1 MNLNIFDIDSL
12 KIEIRKNLSQKFVA
26 NINLREQCLKRVI
39 LRFKQRLSSHRL
51 CQFRQ
56 ETSQTHH
63 PILSYSTVR
72 FLKMAESLTVKD
84 FLLNLTLLIE
94 IE

>member
-1 MNLNIFDIDSL
+1 M
-12 KIEIRKNLSQKFVA
+12 A
-26 NINLREQCLKRVI
+26 NINLGELGLKRVI

-84 FLLNLTLLIE
+84 FLLNMNLLLENRELYYIAYIE
-94 IE
+94 